1 MKGAF
6 PRGRPARRLPPVF
19 FFTVSLCLFF
29 PARGKAQDLSLDDTL
44 SGLALSAPAAVSG
57 AAFRWDPFLETGIF
71 TFSGHTAAFETGR
84 AGDSGF
90 LVVDGRDLFS
100 LPVPYLENG
109 VLFFPHAFT
118 AALKNTFAR
127 SLEDDAS
134 RFRIAAVIIDPGHG
148 GKDSGAVG
156 HFTVNGAPF
165 KSVEKDITL
174 AVSKKL
180 HAFLSAALPDKRI
193 LLTRNGDTYP
203 SLEDRVALANSVPLK
218 NNEAVI
224 FVSVHANASLNS
236 AARGFEVW
244 YLNPGYRRDVID
256 KSRYAD
262 SEDVIPILN
271 DMMEEEFTTESILI
285 ARSILNRLGETG
297 RMPSRGIKA
306 EEWFVVRNARMPSV
320 LVEVGFVTNREDAL
334 LMADDGYLQK
344 TAEAIYKGIMDFTAA
359 FERSGG
365 YTAVQ

>member
-1 MKGAF
+1 MKGGF
-6 PRGRPARRLPPVF
+6 EGVF
-19 FFTVSLCLFF
+19 FFAVILFLFF

-44 SGLALSAPAAVSG
+44 SGLVLSGSG

-71 TFSGHTAAFETGR
+71 TLSGHTAAFETGK

-90 LVVDGRDLFS
+90 LVVDGRELHS
-100 LPVPYLENG
+100 LPAPYLENG

-118 AALKNTFAR
+118 AGLKSAFAR
-127 SLEDDAS
+127 SFEDDAS

-148 GKDSGAVG
+148 GKDSGAVAE
-156 HFTVNGAPF
+156 FTVNGAPF

-180 HAFLSAALPDKRI
+180 HALLSAAWPDKRV
-193 LLTRNGDTYP
+193 LLTRTGDTYP
-203 SLEDRVALANSVPLK
+203 SLENRVALANSVPLK
-218 NNEAVI
+218 DNEAVI
-224 FVSVHANASLNS
+224 FVSIHANASLSNS

-256 KSRYAD
+256 KSKYAD

-271 DMMEEEFTTESILI
+271 DMMEEEFTTESILM
-285 ARSILNRLGETG
+285 ARNILNRLGETG

-344 TAEAIYKGIMDFTAA
+344 TAEAIYKGIADFTAA

>member
-1 MKGAF
+1 MKSFFSG
-6 PRGRPARRLPPVF
+6 VF
-19 FFTVSLCLFF
+19 FFVMFLFLFF
-29 PARGKAQDLSLDDTL
+29 PVQGEAQDLSLDDTL
-44 SGLALSAPAAVSG
+44 SALVLSGSA
-57 AAFRWDPFLETGIF
+57 AAFRWDPFLGTGIF
-71 TFSGHTAAFETGR
+71 TLSGHTAAFETGKS
-84 AGDSGF
+84 GDSGF
-90 LVVDGRDLFS
+90 LLVDGRELHS
-100 LPVPYLENG
+100 LPAPYLENG
-109 VLFFPHAFT
+109 ALFFPNAFT
-118 AALKNTFAR
+118 AALKGAFAR
-127 SLEDDAS
+127 SFEDDAS

-156 HFTVNGAPF
+156 EFTVNGAPF

-180 HAFLSAALPDKRI
+180 HTLLSAAWPDKRV
-193 LLTRNGDTYP
+193 LLTRSGDTYP

-218 NNEAVI
+218 DNEAVI
-224 FVSVHANASLNS
+224 FVSIHANASLSNS

-244 YLNPGYRRDVID
+244 YLDPSFRRSVID
-256 KSRYAD
+256 KSKYTD
-262 SEDVIPILN
+262 SEDVISIYN
-271 DMMEEEFTTESILI
+271 TMMEEEFTTESILI
-285 ARSILNRLGETG
+285 ARNILNRLGEIG
-297 RMPSRGIKA
+297 RMPSRGIKE

-344 TAEAIYKGIMDFTAA
+344 TAEAIYKGITDFTAA